1 MSSLGAIFWKELADN
16 FGSRRFLIMV
26 LLICLIGLFTAYLS
40 GQVLKTKPLETSTE
54 FLFLRLFTSPTQS
67 LPSFTSF
74 LGLFGSLLGIIFGFD
89 AINSEQSAGTM
100 SLVLSQPVF
109 RDSLINGKFLAGLA
123 TIAVI
128 FLSII
133 LIVFGLELRMF
144 GILPEGIELAR
155 LALFLAI
162 SVIYAGFW
170 VSLGILFSILF
181 RHTTTSMLTSIAA
194 WFFFTFFIYMV
205 ANVIADQIAPIT
217 QKATEEMI
225 LKHTQIQNII
235 LRASPGT
242 LYGEA
247 VNVVLNPSVRTLG
260 LVFSQEIQEII
271 PAPLSIS
278 QSLMIIWPQLV
289 ALMVLMLVCFA
300 ISYVI
305 FMKREIRST

>member
-1 MSSLGAIFWKELADN
+1 MSGLGVVFWKELADN
-16 FGSRRFLIMV
+16 FASRRFLIMV
-26 LLICLIGLFTAYLS
+26 LLICLIALFTAYLS
-40 GQVLKTKPLETSTE
+40 GQVLRAKPLEASTE

-67 LPSFTSF
+67 LPSFISF
-74 LGLFGSLLGIIFGFD
+74 LSLFGSLLGIIFGFD
-89 AINSEQSAGTM
+89 AINSEQSTGTM

-109 RDSLINGKFLAGLA
+109 RDSFINGKFLAGLA

-128 FLSII
+128 FVSII

-144 GILPEGIELAR
+144 GILPEGTELAR

-181 RHTTTSMLTSIAA
+181 RRTTTSILTSIAA

-205 ANVIADQIAPIT
+205 ANVVADQIAPIT
-217 QKATEEMI
+217 QKATGEII

-260 LVFSQEIQEII
+260 LVFSQEIKEII

-289 ALMVLMLVCFA
+289 TLMILMLVCFA